1 MPLSLHAVKQE
12 EVATLSN
19 LLQFFLHETS
29 RYTPRTILDDGRYD
43 TTLWTEGVASGTVQ
57 ASLIKVKGKLAGFA
71 IIQPHFQNDRIVARS
86 LSELF
91 IIEGYRGFGI
101 GEEIA
106 RMIFD
111 ENHGLWQIQVD
122 PENSQAQKFWATV
135 LYRYTADDFRKIS
148 WHGDHDHVFEFKS
161 PGPRPQ
167 VDLKAKKVKVIPDI
181 QAEGQKT

>member
-1 MPLSLHAVKQE
+1 MPLSLNAVKAE

-29 RYTPRTILDDGRYD
+29 RYSPRQISENGHYD
-43 TTLWTEGVASGTVQ
+43 TTVWTEGVLAGTIQ
-57 ASLIKVKGKLAGFA
+57 AYLINVKGKLAGFA
-71 IIQPHFQNDRIVARS
+71 IIQPRVQNDQIVSRS

-91 IIEGYRGFGI
+91 ILEGYRGFGI

-106 RMIFD
+106 RMAFD
-111 ENHGLWQIQVD
+111 EHHGLWQIQVD
-122 PENSQAQKFWATV
+122 PENSQAQKFWKTV
-135 LYRYTADDFRKIS
+135 LYRYTADDFRMIS
-148 WHGDHDHVFEFKS
+148 WQGDHDHVFEFKS

-167 VDLKAKKVKVIPDI
+167 ADLRAKKAKSIMDI